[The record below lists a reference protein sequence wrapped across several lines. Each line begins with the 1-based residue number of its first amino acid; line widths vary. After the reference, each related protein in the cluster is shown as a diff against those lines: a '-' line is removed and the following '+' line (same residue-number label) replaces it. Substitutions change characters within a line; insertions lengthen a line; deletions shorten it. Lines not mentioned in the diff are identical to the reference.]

1 MPHNSMSKLS
11 EFFQRAVKA
20 QTEMAGTVLSV
31 TRPKSGETWSLM
43 GVMTARD
50 GSMTAEAG
58 GVIVSIT
65 GHALIPKGGTYT
77 PQAGDR
83 VESGGQNFLI
93 VSAISSPDDG
103 AFSCDLVAVQK

>member
-1 MPHNSMSKLS
+1 MSALS
-11 EFFQRAVKA
+11 KFFQMAVKA
-20 QTEMAGTVLSV
+20 QAETAGSTLAA
-31 TRPKSGETWSLM
+31 TRPKTGETWSVT
-43 GVMTARD
+43 GVLTSRD

-65 GHALIPKGGTYT
+65 AHALIPKGGTYT

-83 VESGGQNFLI
+83 VESGGQKFLI

-103 AFSCDLVAVQK
+103 AYSCDLVAVQK